1 MMEQLLNDFSPG
13 LFIVQTIL
21 FLLLIFLMVKFAW
34 KPILNSLNDREEG
47 IKSALDAA
55 ENAKKEMEN
64 LNADNERLL
73 KEARIEREALLKE
86 AREMKDKIISD
97 ATNEAQEKAGKMI
110 EQAQAAIETEK
121 KAAMAELKSHV
132 AGLSIEIAEKV
143 VREELSNKDKQLK
156 LVEDML
162 GETTL
167 N

>member
-1 MMEQLLNDFSPG
+1 MDKLLNDFSPG
-13 LFIVQTIL
+13 LFVVQTIL

-121 KAAMAELKSHV
+121 KSAMAELKSHV
-132 AGLSIEIAEKV
+132 AGLSIAIAEKV

>member
-1 MMEQLLNDFSPG
+1 MEQLLNDFSPG

-121 KAAMAELKSHV
+121 KSAMAELKSHV